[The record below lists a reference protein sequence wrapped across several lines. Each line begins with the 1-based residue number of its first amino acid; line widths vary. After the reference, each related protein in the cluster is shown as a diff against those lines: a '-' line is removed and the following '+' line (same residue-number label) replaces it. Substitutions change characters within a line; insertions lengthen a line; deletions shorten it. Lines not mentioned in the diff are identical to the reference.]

1 MDFLKMRWTFRSR
14 LFLGSLF
21 LFLSAC
27 VENGSTVSENF
38 VNAYIELRVVS
49 REYGEISPD
58 GRIAR
63 TEVLKKYG
71 YTRASFEAEA
81 ENIKRDPDLWE
92 PFQIAAVARID
103 SLVGKHTRQR
113 NEGGE
118 RHHVKFPQNRKPLHD
133 INQMHSPLRP
143 KKEVHP

>member
-1 MDFLKMRWTFRSR
+1 
-14 LFLGSLF
+14 
-21 LFLSAC
+21 
-27 VENGSTVSENF
+27 

-49 REYGEISPD
+49 REYGETSPD

-63 TEVLKKYG
+63 TEALKKYG

-81 ENIKRDPDLWE
+81 EKIKRDPDLWE
-92 PFQIAAVARID
+92 PFQAAVVARID
-103 SLVGKHTRQR
+103 SLVEKHTRQR

-118 RHHVKFPQNRKPLHD
+118 RHRVKYPQNTKPPRD
-133 INQMHSPLRP
+133 IRPMHSPQRP

>member
-63 TEVLKKYG
+63 TETLKKYG

-81 ENIKRDPDLWE
+81 EKIKRDPDLWE

-103 SLVGKHTRQR
+103 SLVAKHTRQR

-118 RHHVKFPQNRKPLHD
+118 RHHVKYPQNIKPPHEVKKTQHSLH
-133 INQMHSPLRP
+133 P